1 MQHKIRKL
9 KLTESNYRRS
19 YQLLKKQSHLE
30 SRADLEE
37 RERMMQHLKSRE
49 DALSDSIT
57 SYNHTAEEYLL
68 NYSAIC

>member
-1 MQHKIRKL
+1 M
-9 KLTESNYRRS
+9 
-19 YQLLKKQSHLE
+19 KKQNQME

-37 RERMMQHLKSRE
+37 RDRMTQHLKSRE
-49 DALSDSIT
+49 DALSDSIN